1 MIRKSG
7 CDSLP
12 LLFCC
17 ILAILTAPGAH
28 GDSLVLVQ
36 GVGGYTG
43 FEDTSLFSENE
54 NSGGGSDGVFA
65 GTNGQLD
72 TRRALIRA
80 DFSAIPEGST
90 ITDVSLQMTVMMS
103 GNNFG
108 NVDFTLHKV
117 LRDWGEGDVI
127 GLSEGGFGATAA
139 PGDATWLSNAHGE
152 SSWTEAGGDFAP
164 NVSATAAAGL
174 AGTTATWGGPNLVA
188 DVQGWLEDPSSNH
201 GWLIVSALEGEFK
214 RVKKFHSSEALQDRP
229 VLTIQFKP
237 GTVELPLMDG
247 LAILISA
254 ITIGLIAIVRLQAA
268 DVVIRCTPAR
278 QSGIT

>member
-1 MIRKSG
+1 VIRKSG
-7 CDSLP
+7 CASLA

-17 ILAILTAPGAH
+17 TLAILTASGAY
-28 GDSLVLVQ
+28 GDSLVLIQ
-36 GVGGYTG
+36 GVGGYVG

-80 DFSAIPEGST
+80 DFSVIPQGST

-103 GNNFG
+103 GDNFG

-117 LRDWGEGDVI
+117 FRDWGEGDVI
-127 GLSEGGFGATAA
+127 GLSEGGFGAMAA
-139 PGDATWLSNAHGE
+139 PGDATWLSNAHGA
-152 SSWTEAGGDFAP
+152 SSWTDAGGDFAP

-188 DVQGWLEDPSSNH
+188 DVQGWIEDPSSNH
-201 GWLIVSALEGEFK
+201 GWLILSTIEGEFK
-214 RVKKFHSSEALQDRP
+214 RVKKFYSSEALQDRP
-229 VLTIQFKP
+229 VLTIQFTP
-237 GTVELPLMDG
+237 NTVGMPLMDG
-247 LAILISA
+247 IAILISA
-254 ITIGLIAIVRLQAA
+254 ITIGSIAIVRMRRAHA
-268 DVVIRCTPAR
+268 INR
-278 QSGIT
+278 

>member
-1 MIRKSG
+1 
-7 CDSLP
+7 LA

-17 ILAILTAPGAH
+17 TLAILAAPGAY
-28 GDSLVLVQ
+28 GDSLVLIQ
-36 GVGGYTG
+36 GVGGYAG

-54 NSGGGSDGVFA
+54 NSGGGSGGVFA

-80 DFSAIPEGST
+80 DFSMIPEGST

-108 NVDFTLHKV
+108 NVDFTLHRV
-117 LRDWGEGDVI
+117 LQDWGEGDVV

-139 PGDATWLSNAHGE
+139 PGDATWLSNAHGT
-152 SSWTEAGGDFAP
+152 SSWTDAGGDFAP

-174 AGTTATWGGPNLVA
+174 AGTTATWGGPSLVA
-188 DVQGWLEDPSSNH
+188 DVQGWIENPSSNH
-201 GWLIVSALEGEFK
+201 GWLILSAIEGEFK

-229 VLTIQFKP
+229 VLTIEFTP
-237 GTVELPLMDG
+237 DTAELPLMDG
-247 LAILISA
+247 IAILISA
-254 ITIGLIAIVRLQAA
+254 ITIGSFAIVRLRRAHA
-268 DVVIRCTPAR
+268 IHR
-278 QSGIT
+278 